1 MAFDIKPIRLLRD
14 PINTEIVR
22 LPLLRTFVYLLTL
35 WVACN
40 YPLTAP
46 DEEFTVFKLNS
57 INKRFLRLNYFD
69 KSKTSYKRLD
79 EFVAKEGWATS
90 RSSGG
95 RTYYKITAQ
104 GARQAADA
112 LDAFGKLVALENEE
126 RERAKAIGK
135 AVPGTHGM
143 AWGHLKMDPL
153 FFFRLVQQTRTRRS
167 APFRPTSSKNTPS
180 TCKTGFTSRPKLSDN
195 TSASST
201 SST

>member
-1 MAFDIKPIRLLRD
+1 M
-14 PINTEIVR
+14 
-22 LPLLRTFVYLLTL
+22 YLLTL

-153 FFFRLVQQTRTRRS
+153 FFFRLVQQTEDQALGSIPPDLLEEYTLNLQDR
-167 APFRPTSSKNTPS
+167 FHITPKALRQYKRIFDKLHI
-180 TCKTGFTSRPKLSDN
+180 TEEEAEASRHPIEW
-195 TSASST
+195 
-201 SST
+201 